1 MYNIPMPVSTIRTR
15 MRQEFEKHR
24 FVNKIPVVDVLLMK
38 NNAEYQVRP
47 SGTPG
52 IEPPFAGPQRRPR
65 PGTAAL
71 IWFELQETMNFWK
84 QATHV
89 MSYFKEENFRGDKR
103 LPSNFMEG
111 FLEVSYPV
119 SAPATKCT

>member
-47 SGTPG
+47 L
-52 IEPPFAGPQRRPR
+52 R
-65 PGTAAL
+65 
-71 IWFELQETMNFWK
+71 
-84 QATHV
+84 
-89 MSYFKEENFRGDKR
+89 
-103 LPSNFMEG
+103 
-111 FLEVSYPV
+111 
-119 SAPATKCT
+119 